1 MMKEMMFLR
10 GKMMKI
16 AKYILQIKI
25 ENHFAKHYFC
35 NIKIAKIHH
44 FVRPFYFAMS
54 ACQLMPFLSPLRK
67 TKKKK
72 KKEKPTRKE
81 RTKEKNK
88 EIRNNK
94 EKEVERNAKR
104 VRAREAKK
112 RIFCTQATECAKHHL
127 NILPPYGVIHLV
139 NISGAHKFA

>member
-54 ACQLMPFLSPLRK
+54 ACQLMPFLCDL
-67 TKKKK
+67 KKD
-72 KKEKPTRKE
+72 EE
-81 RTKEKNK
+81 
-88 EIRNNK
+88 K
-94 EKEVERNAKR
+94 EKERKRN
-104 VRAREAKK
+104 KK
-112 RIFCTQATECAKHHL
+112 RKNQRKE
-127 NILPPYGVIHLV
+127 
-139 NISGAHKFA
+139 